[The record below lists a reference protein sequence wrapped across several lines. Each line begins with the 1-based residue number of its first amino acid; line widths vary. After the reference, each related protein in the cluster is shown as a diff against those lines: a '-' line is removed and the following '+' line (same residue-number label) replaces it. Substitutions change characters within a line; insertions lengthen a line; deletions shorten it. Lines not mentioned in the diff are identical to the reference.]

1 MCCPLEVE
9 ERCRRARIAR
19 GCDGFRESN
28 LELEVVGTDCD
39 SSELENDS
47 SEVPFPSNEAME
59 HKDDLKTVGASS
71 GKLRKTFEP
80 CLAKDS
86 HEGPRLTAVQSFP
99 CPPFLPSPLGR
110 TEGATGGH
118 RLSPR
123 VIPPRV
129 VSFHNSLSNA
139 SRAGSGTT
147 GSASDVVEVGGSTSS
162 TTKPGSQQSWPRWK
176 SGALSAGDGIAS

>member
-1 MCCPLEVE
+1 MSIPWPSLYLRAPGGLAVLGGMCCPLEVW

-39 SSELENDS
+39 STELENDS

-86 HEGPRLTAVQSFP
+86 HEGPRQTAV
-99 CPPFLPSPLGR
+99 
-110 TEGATGGH
+110 
-118 RLSPR
+118 
-123 VIPPRV
+123 
-129 VSFHNSLSNA
+129 
-139 SRAGSGTT
+139 
-147 GSASDVVEVGGSTSS
+147 
-162 TTKPGSQQSWPRWK
+162 
-176 SGALSAGDGIAS
+176 